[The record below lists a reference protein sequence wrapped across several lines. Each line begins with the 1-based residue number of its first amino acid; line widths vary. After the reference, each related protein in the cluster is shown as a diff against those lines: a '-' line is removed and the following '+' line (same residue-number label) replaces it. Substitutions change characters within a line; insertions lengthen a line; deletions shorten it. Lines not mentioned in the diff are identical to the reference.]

1 MRRRR
6 PPHVNAP
13 TPCDRGDVR
22 PPGCPASIPGVEVAG
37 GTRARLRV
45 TADGL
50 QALAGRCATLA
61 GELSAA
67 VAPSGAVL
75 SWQANAV
82 AVNAAHA
89 RAGAAAAAVS
99 AECGPPPPRWGR
111 PPAGTRART
120 PQRRPPWGRYA
131 RGGPTDGYVGAAAA
145 VGGAVD
151 ELCASERGRR
161 PLAAAGHAVGARLSR
176 GARFDA
182 PTRRHRLGGP
192 GRGPRPLP
200 VDRRRG
206 DDRSRGGPAA

>member
-22 PPGCPASIPGVEVAG
+22 PPGCPASIPGVEV
-37 GTRARLRV
+37 
-45 TADGL
+45 
-50 QALAGRCATLA
+50 A

-99 AECGPPPPRWGR
+99 ARM
-111 PPAGTRART
+111 RATAAALGQAAR
-120 PQRRPPWGRYA
+120 RYA
-131 RGGPTDGYVGAAAA
+131 GQDTAAAA
-145 VGGAVD
+145 ALGAV
-151 ELCASERGRR
+151 R
-161 PLAAAGHAVGARLSR
+161 PWGTH
-176 GARFDA
+176 
-182 PTRRHRLGGP
+182 
-192 GRGPRPLP
+192 
-200 VDRRRG
+200 
-206 DDRSRGGPAA
+206 

>member
-1 MRRRR
+1 M
-6 PPHVNAP
+6 
-13 TPCDRGDVR
+13 
-22 PPGCPASIPGVEVAG
+22 EVAG

-99 AECGPPPPRWGR
+99 W
-111 PPAGTRART
+111 PAYRRAAC
-120 PQRRPPWGRYA
+120 PS
-131 RGGPTDGYVGAAAA
+131 AAA
-145 VGGAVD
+145 V
-151 ELCASERGRR
+151 
-161 PLAAAGHAVGARLSR
+161 ARIRALT
-176 GARFDA
+176 A
-182 PTRRHRLGGP
+182 
-192 GRGPRPLP
+192 
-200 VDRRRG
+200 
-206 DDRSRGGPAA
+206 

>member
-82 AVNAAHA
+82 AVNAAAHA

-99 AECGPPPPRWGR
+99 ARM
-111 PPAGTRART
+111 RATAAALGQAAR
-120 PQRRPPWGRYA
+120 RYA
-131 RGGPTDGYVGAAAA
+131 GQDTAAAA
-145 VGGAVD
+145 ALGAV
-151 ELCASERGRR
+151 R
-161 PLAAAGHAVGARLSR
+161 PWGTH
-176 GARFDA
+176 
-182 PTRRHRLGGP
+182 
-192 GRGPRPLP
+192 
-200 VDRRRG
+200 
-206 DDRSRGGPAA
+206 

>member
-75 SWQANAV
+75 SRQANAV

-99 AECGPPPPRWGR
+99 ARM
-111 PPAGTRART
+111 RATAAALGQAAR
-120 PQRRPPWGRYA
+120 RYA
-131 RGGPTDGYVGAAAA
+131 GQDTAAAA
-145 VGGAVD
+145 ALGAV
-151 ELCASERGRR
+151 R
-161 PLAAAGHAVGARLSR
+161 PWGTH
-176 GARFDA
+176 
-182 PTRRHRLGGP
+182 
-192 GRGPRPLP
+192 
-200 VDRRRG
+200 
-206 DDRSRGGPAA
+206 

>member
-67 VAPSGAVL
+67 VAPKLDISGIL
-75 SWQANAV
+75 ITRYDPRT
-82 AVNAAHA
+82 VNS
-89 RAGAAAAAVS
+89 REVM
-99 AECGPPPPRWGR
+99 RWEEKR
-111 PPAGTRART
+111 
-120 PQRRPPWGRYA
+120 
-131 RGGPTDGYVGAAAA
+131 
-145 VGGAVD
+145 
-151 ELCASERGRR
+151 
-161 PLAAAGHAVGARLSR
+161 
-176 GARFDA
+176 
-182 PTRRHRLGGP
+182 
-192 GRGPRPLP
+192 
-200 VDRRRG
+200 
-206 DDRSRGGPAA
+206 

>member
-1 MRRRR
+1 M
-6 PPHVNAP
+6 
-13 TPCDRGDVR
+13 
-22 PPGCPASIPGVEVAG
+22 AG

-99 AECGPPPPRWGR
+99 ARM
-111 PPAGTRART
+111 RAT
-120 PQRRPPWGRYA
+120 
-131 RGGPTDGYVGAAAA
+131 AAAA
-145 VGGAVD
+145 LGQAARRYAGQDTAAAAALGAV
-151 ELCASERGRR
+151 R
-161 PLAAAGHAVGARLSR
+161 PWGTH
-176 GARFDA
+176 
-182 PTRRHRLGGP
+182 
-192 GRGPRPLP
+192 
-200 VDRRRG
+200 
-206 DDRSRGGPAA
+206 